1 MLQVLHEA
9 KQKLMRLDILLQWS
23 HKAKA
28 AVQCKRVLDSCQQDG
43 DAMVA
48 TADQLAY
55 LHSELLHT
63 RAPIFEVP
71 LSFRI
76 LRDGDVQLLPSRI
89 WKEVGLERYAL
100 FSRNKG
106 DRVGR
111 EDCRKKASLQRMM
124 FLLRSKVMEDIQ
136 GHEEY
141 LELEFNDDEATVL
154 LRSKQL
160 LFEIVLC
167 LAPAPSSEVTVRKW
181 CCDDAKI
188 EQRQDAKPTGCW
200 RWRALSVRVLPLL
213 YNTNI
218 VSPGT
223 LDLIRQ
229 SVEDRMWVA
238 SDLQVL
244 QNLGLQEQSR
254 MSFISNAEEKE
265 SDIPDW
271 MESPVKAANSIMAR
285 ISSHIL
291 IGVVLSDS
299 ARALE
304 SGSWKGLIK
313 VGKPLSGNGIRIE
326 LWCNLPTISVDMHA
340 MSKSDAPL
348 DEQWS
353 GEDRMGAELEVKL
366 NSSEVIASVF
376 PTGTNACDVS
386 IAELCGLGGNGSVD
400 LNRVLLRIAKDL
412 SARVLECI
420 ACVLRRLVD
429 SNKTIGN
436 YFVVSFVNG
445 EGIEPPRLDLMSYNE
460 AIMSLSIHLKSGY
473 PVVLPGF
480 SILEDGPVTDH
491 AQRLINIANG
501 QLKRNMEGF
510 NDLSKATGQPMAL
523 YYCSLVAKKTLHLW
537 SELVSFISLRHILY
551 RNPLCGLAECSKV
564 PGVLVEPDHY
574 TFCYKIVSP
583 VNMLQPESQ
592 SMIRKAFLTGYFVL
606 YSSLGSIR
614 FESSKLCIYE
624 MDSMN
629 SSITRERIVY
639 ENVPH
644 WDEIVSEDVVEEDV
658 AGKKRSREDAIVT
671 LPKIRRQLSSKSNV
685 YFQEINRW
693 VHNKFMREFMLFQ
706 FENLKLQHASTE
718 SDLVFNISLP
728 HPLLQAMRKLD
739 SDSNPAE
746 PRLAASQDFSFSITL
761 SNSPL
766 TSWPKKIFDCEQ
778 QSSVE
783 FLPRLSHSNATCSI
797 CDTSFEIQ
805 YSKNDKMPGVWNGV
819 LDIYHILECQVFAKR
834 LMAVNLTNSGAI
846 SLSIER
852 VNLDHIEMKLFGKG
866 WRDSSPKFECCA
878 RISWSANAT
887 ITKDWPHGAA
897 SLVCN
902 SLIHYSKGLP
912 SKVSGYLD
920 DMLQNLMKS
929 SDVTML
935 TRFIQCFAQYSY
947 LGHFLE
953 DCLGTQRTRSVAKVD
968 QDNLQFSD
976 GIECSILCSF
986 TFHEVNRLK
995 CSFRIHVAGF
1005 TDFACSSI
1013 DGRTQWLNELWNMW
1027 SMETGWKIERR
1038 DGHVCAPNGDL
1049 ESLSHILSELL
1060 FAAAGQR

>member
-1 MLQVLHEA
+1 MLHEA

-76 LRDGDVQLLPSRI
+76 LRDGDFQLLPSRI

-106 DRVGR
+106 DRVGW
-111 EDCRKKASLQRMM
+111 EDRRKKASLQRMM

-160 LFEIVLC
+160 LYEIVLC

-181 CCDDAKI
+181 CCDDVDI
-188 EQRQDAKPTGCW
+188 GQRQDAKPTGCW
-200 RWRALSVRVLPLL
+200 RWRVLSARVLPLL
-213 YNTNI
+213 YNTSN

-244 QNLGLQEQSR
+244 QTLGLEQQSR
-254 MSFISNAEEKE
+254 MSFRSSTEEKE
-265 SDIPDW
+265 SEIPDW
-271 MESPVKAANSIMAR
+271 VESPMTAATSIMGR

-291 IGVVLSDS
+291 VGVVLTDS

-326 LWCNLPTISVDMHA
+326 LWCNLPTISVDMYE

-366 NSSEVIASVF
+366 ISSEVIASVY
-376 PTGTNACDVS
+376 PSGTDACYVS
-386 IAELCGLGGNGSVD
+386 IAELCGLRGKGSVD

-412 SARVLECI
+412 SARALECI
-420 ACVLRRLVD
+420 ACVLRRLVG
-429 SNKTIGN
+429 SNKTIAD
-436 YFVVSFVNG
+436 YFVVSFVNS
-445 EGIEPPRLDLMSYNE
+445 EGVEPPRLDLMSYNE
-460 AIMSLSIHLKSGY
+460 PIMSLSIHLKSGY
-473 PVVLPGF
+473 PIVLPGF
-480 SILEDGPVTDH
+480 SILEDGPVTAH
-491 AQRLINIANG
+491 AQRLINIAND
-501 QLKRNMEGF
+501 QLKRNLEGF
-510 NDLSKATGQPMAL
+510 NDLPKASGQPMAA
-523 YYCSLVAKKTLHLW
+523 YYCSVVAKKTLHLW
-537 SELVSFISLRHILY
+537 SELVSFISFRHTLY
-551 RNPLCGLAECSKV
+551 QNPLCGLEECSKV
-564 PGVLVEPDHY
+564 PGVLAEPDHY

-592 SMIRKAFLTGYFVL
+592 SMIRKAQAFLTGYFVL
-606 YSSLGSIR
+606 YSNLGSIR

-629 SSITRERIVY
+629 SSITRERIVD
-639 ENVPH
+639 ENVPR
-644 WDEIVSEDVVEEDV
+644 WDEIVSEDVEEDV

-671 LPKIRRQLSSKSNV
+671 LPKIRRQLSSKSKV

-693 VHNKFMREFMLFQ
+693 VQNKFMREFMLFQ

-728 HPLLQAMRKLD
+728 QPLLEAMMKLD
-739 SDSNPAE
+739 SDSNPIEA
-746 PRLAASQDFSFSITL
+746 RLTVSQDFSFSMDL

-766 TSWPKKIFDCEQ
+766 TSWPKNIFDCEQ

-783 FLPRLSHSNATCSI
+783 FLPRLSHSNAKCSI
-797 CDTSFEIQ
+797 YDTRFEIQ
-805 YSKNDKMPGVWNGV
+805 YPNNDKMQGVWNGV
-819 LDIYHILECQVFAKR
+819 LDIYHILECQMFAKR
-834 LMAVNLTNSGAI
+834 LMAVKLTNSGAI
-846 SLSIER
+846 SLSIES

-866 WRDSSPKFECCA
+866 WRDSSPNFECCA

-902 SLIHYSKGLP
+902 SLIHYSKDLS
-912 SKVSGYLD
+912 SKVSRHLD
-920 DMLQNLMKS
+920 DMLQNVMKS
-929 SDVTML
+929 SDVIML
-935 TRFIQCFAQYSY
+935 TKFMHCFAQYSY

-953 DCLGTQRTRSVAKVD
+953 DCLGPQRAGSVAMVD
-968 QDNLQFSD
+968 QDTLQFSD
-976 GIECSILCSF
+976 DMDCSILCSF
-986 TFHEVNRLK
+986 TFHKVNRLK
-995 CSFRIHVAGF
+995 CTFRIHVAGF
-1005 TDFACSSI
+1005 TEFACSSI
-1013 DGRTQWLNELWNMW
+1013 DGRAQWLNELWNMW

-1038 DGHVCAPNGDL
+1038 DGHVSAPNGDL